1 MHLLPKGFSPVQSY
15 LLPLV
20 FVFMPVFGTSF
31 NKTDITRELRIGL
44 MLPKF
49 PLVSLLPE
57 TTQRPMYPFFLQMVQ
72 PAVEI
77 ALQEVKATTLPFH
90 QVSVVS
96 NDTLCNVNTA
106 QIVVVDHYFQ
116 YYVDVLLGPACE
128 FSAAPA
134 GRFTAHWNVPMITA
148 GGNAQGF
155 DQFTSMTRHGSP
167 YTKLGTMVL
176 DFTNKFSWSS
186 ISLMVHEESG
196 DYNDYSFLCGAIYFE
211 MFRIALNVSYVTFN
225 QNRPVDF
232 ETMLKERVSPKA
244 RVVFICASS
253 DTVRQIMIEAHNMNM
268 TAGDYAFFSVNPFD
282 SKYFG
287 DPSWYR
293 QSDSDETNKQA
304 REAYR
309 ALMTIQLYSEKSE
322 HYDQF
327 AAKVK
332 EKALAEFGYDFDA
345 NGEQVNSFVTAFH
358 DAVILYALALNESL
372 TEGANPRNGTD
383 LSHRMWNR
391 TFKGIA
397 GDVTIDSNGDRDSDY
412 SLKEMNADGEFEVV
426 GIFSGATKAFTMLK
440 GKTIDW
446 PGDTVPLDTPK
457 CGFDGSGC
465 IEDVNNN
472 GMKFGMIAMAVI
484 LVLFVIIIVYVYRK
498 YTYEKELANTSW
510 KVKWN
515 DITFSSKVTRRFG
528 GSRMS
533 LVSNDSGQSIC
544 GHNQQIFTVTGYYK
558 GNVVAI
564 KKLERDRIDLTRQVL
579 MEMKVMREIQ
589 HDHVTKFV
597 GCCGDAPNI
606 SILTEYCPKG
616 SLQDI
621 LENDSIE
628 LDEMFK
634 FSLLYDLVKGMHY
647 IHSSMIRSHGN
658 LKSSNCVVDN
668 RFVLKVTDFGLN
680 TVRQPD
686 HPLDKE
692 TEDSYRYYHKR
703 LWTAP
708 ELLRLPEIPSGGTP
722 KGDVYSLGI
731 IIQEIM
737 LREGVFYFGEMD
749 LSPEEIIQKVRQ
761 GTTPPFRP
769 VVTRDQMPEEVM
781 DMMNKC
787 WAEDPPMRPDFSH
800 IRTSVRK
807 LNKGRETGNLV
818 DNLLSRME
826 QYASNLEDLVEERTE
841 AFYEEK
847 KKAEEL
853 LYQILPKPVAE
864 ELKKGKP
871 VTAETFEIVTIYFS
885 DIVGFTKL
893 SSQSTPLQVVD
904 LLNDLYT
911 AFDAVIDNF
920 NVYKVETIGD
930 AYMVVSGLPIR
941 NGDYHAREIARM
953 SLALLQ
959 RIKTFR
965 IRHRSEERLKLRIG
979 IHSGPA
985 VAGVVGL
992 KMPRYC
998 LFGDTVNTASRME
1011 SNGEAL
1017 KIHVSSSTKKILDLF
1032 GTFVLEKRGEIEMKG
1047 KGVQTTYWLQG
1058 ELKDQNGICDFKYQE
1073 ITV

>member
-1 MHLLPKGFSPVQSY
+1 MPAPVTQ
-15 LLPLV
+15 
-20 FVFMPVFGTSF
+20 F
-31 NKTDITRELRIGL
+31 N
-44 MLPKF
+44 PC
-49 PLVSLLPE
+49 P
-57 TTQRPMYPFFLQMVQ
+57 
-72 PAVEI
+72 
-77 ALQEVKATTLPFH
+77 
-90 QVSVVS
+90 
-96 NDTLCNVNTA
+96 
-106 QIVVVDHYFQ
+106 
-116 YYVDVLLGPACE
+116 
-128 FSAAPA
+128 
-134 GRFTAHWNVPMITA
+134 
-148 GGNAQGF
+148 
-155 DQFTSMTRHGSP
+155 
-167 YTKLGTMVL
+167 TKPSTPP
-176 DFTNKFSWSS
+176 
-186 ISLMVHEESG
+186 SG
-196 DYNDYSFLCGAIYFE
+196 
-211 MFRIALNVSYVTFN
+211 
-225 QNRPVDF
+225 
-232 ETMLKERVSPKA
+232 
-244 RVVFICASS
+244 VVFICASS

-533 LVSNDSGQSIC
+533 LVSVQTSPTNDSGQSIC

-1073 ITV
+1073 ITDNQNNTVVEIPSASSAETNHIAHE

>member
-1 MHLLPKGFSPVQSY
+1 MTVLFQK
-15 LLPLV
+15 
-20 FVFMPVFGTSF
+20 
-31 NKTDITRELRIGL
+31 
-44 MLPKF
+44 
-49 PLVSLLPE
+49 
-57 TTQRPMYPFFLQMVQ
+57 
-72 PAVEI
+72 
-77 ALQEVKATTLPFH
+77 QE
-90 QVSVVS
+90 
-96 NDTLCNVNTA
+96 
-106 QIVVVDHYFQ
+106 
-116 YYVDVLLGPACE
+116 
-128 FSAAPA
+128 
-134 GRFTAHWNVPMITA
+134 
-148 GGNAQGF
+148 
-155 DQFTSMTRHGSP
+155 
-167 YTKLGTMVL
+167 
-176 DFTNKFSWSS
+176 
-186 ISLMVHEESG
+186 
-196 DYNDYSFLCGAIYFE
+196 
-211 MFRIALNVSYVTFN
+211 
-225 QNRPVDF
+225 
-232 ETMLKERVSPKA
+232 
-244 RVVFICASS
+244 
-253 DTVRQIMIEAHNMNM
+253 
-268 TAGDYAFFSVNPFD
+268 
-282 SKYFG
+282 
-287 DPSWYR
+287 
-293 QSDSDETNKQA
+293 
-304 REAYR
+304 
-309 ALMTIQLYSEKSE
+309 
-322 HYDQF
+322 
-327 AAKVK
+327 
-332 EKALAEFGYDFDA
+332 
-345 NGEQVNSFVTAFH
+345 VNSFVAAFH
-358 DAVILYALALNESL
+358 DAVILYALALSESL
-372 TEGANPRNGTD
+372 EDPNSDPRNGTD
-383 LSHRMWNR
+383 LSLRMWNR
-391 TFKGIA
+391 TFRGIA
-397 GDVTIDSNGDRDSDY
+397 GNVTIDEHGDRDSDY
-412 SLKEMNADGEFEVV
+412 SLKEMTDIENGVFEVV
-426 GIFSGATKAFTMLK
+426 GIFDSASQKFEMLK
-440 GKTIDW
+440 GKKIDW
-446 PGDTVPLDTPK
+446 PGDIVPPDEPV
-457 CGFDGSGC
+457 CGFRGEKCSDEQDKTFMIYSMA
-465 IEDVNNN
+465 
-472 GMKFGMIAMAVI
+472 GMAFM

-515 DITFSSKVTRRFG
+515 DITFSSKIGRRLG

-533 LVSNDSGQSIC
+533 LASVQTSPTNDSGQSIC

-564 KKLERDRIDLTRQVL
+564 KKLDRERVDLTRQVL
-579 MEMKVMREIQ
+579 MEMKAMREIQ

-597 GCCGDAPNI
+597 GCCCDAPNI
-606 SILTEYCPKG
+606 SIMTEYCPKG

-647 IHSSMIRSHGN
+647 IHSSVIHSHGN

-680 TVRQPD
+680 SIRQPEQVYE
-686 HPLDKE
+686 KE
-692 TEDSYRYYHKR
+692 EEDSYRYYHKR
-703 LWTAP
+703 LWTGP
-708 ELLRLPEIPSGGTP
+708 ELLRLPQIPPGGTQ

-737 LREGVFYFGEMD
+737 LREGVFYFGDMD
-749 LSPEEIIQKVRQ
+749 VSPEEIIRKVKQ
-761 GTTPPFRP
+761 GTSPPFRP
-769 VVTRDQMPEEVM
+769 VCTRDQMPEEVLEL
-781 DMMNKC
+781 MNKC
-787 WAEDPPMRPDFSH
+787 WAEEPSERPDFSH
-800 IRTSVRK
+800 IRAAVRK

-847 KKAEEL
+847 KKAEDL

-871 VTAETFEIVTIYFS
+871 VTAESFELVTIYFS

-911 AFDAVIDNF
+911 AFDAIIDNF

-930 AYMVVSGLPIR
+930 AYMVVSGLPIK

-959 RIKTFR
+959 RIQTFK
-965 IRHRSEERLKLRIG
+965 IRHRADERLKLRIG

-1047 KGVQTTYWLQG
+1047 KGIQTTYWLIG